1 MTAKHFDPLCIGKK
15 MSNMEKKFEADTGK
29 ILDIVINSLYSERE
43 IFVRELISNASDA
56 IDKKKYLA
64 LTNKS
69 INDTSDPFEIK
80 IEVNSKENTIKI
92 SDNGIGMDE
101 EDLINSLGTIARS
114 GTKAFLEQFNKS
126 KDDKKEDVN
135 LIGQFGV
142 GFYASFMVAD
152 KVEVLSK
159 KAGTD
164 KSWKWISDGK
174 SGYNIEKG
182 EKTNSGTELILHLK
196 KDAKEFLEGTRI
208 QFVVRKYSD
217 HISYPVKMLE
227 VSKKDAKEET
237 INEASALWTRAPK
250 DIKEKQYEDFFSHI
264 GAGFGKPLLTM
275 HNNTEGT
282 VSYTNLLC
290 IPSSKPFDLFNPDR
304 KSSLKLYINRV
315 FITDKCDNLIPA
327 YLRFVKGIVDTQ
339 DIDLNVSR
347 EMLQNNP
354 AVAKISKSLV
364 GKILRELKKIADK
377 DKVKYNQFWNEFGQV
392 LKEGLYEDLERKDTL
407 LELARFSNNEND
419 DLISLEDYVNAMDKN
434 QKDIYYIAADTK
446 SQALSSPHLE
456 GFKSKGIKVLVMADP
471 IDQFWL
477 SMAGQFKEKNF
488 VSITQGE
495 IDLDNIKSDKKD
507 PKNKDTKKDDVDKR
521 FTNLIAHLKASLGQN
536 VKDIRLTSKLT
547 DSPACLVADKGDM
560 DVAMEN
566 LMKQRDP
573 NYQGAPRILEINPEH
588 ALVEKMNKL
597 LSDKKHNNLVDDAG
611 TLLFEQARMMEGKL
625 PSDPTKFAKIM
636 NNFLVKGVS

>member
-1 MTAKHFDPLCIGKK
+1 

-174 SGYNIEKG
+174 SGYNIEKSD
-182 EKTNSGTELILHLK
+182 KKNSGTELILHLK

-377 DKVKYNQFWNEFGQV
+377 DKAKYTQFWNEFGQV
-392 LKEGLYEDLERKDTL
+392 LKEGLYEDLERKDAL

-507 PKNKDTKKDDVDKR
+507 PKNKDTKKDDVDKK

>member
-1 MTAKHFDPLCIGKK
+1 

-182 EKTNSGTELILHLK
+182 EKKNSGTELILHLK

-377 DKVKYNQFWNEFGQV
+377 DKAKYIQFWNEFGQV

-521 FTNLIAHLKASLGQN
+521 FTNLIVHLKASLGQN

>member
-1 MTAKHFDPLCIGKK
+1 
-15 MSNMEKKFEADTGK
+15 MEKKFEADTGK

-377 DKVKYNQFWNEFGQV
+377 DKAKYIQFWNEFGQV

-419 DLISLEDYVNAMDKN
+419 DLVSLDDYVNAMDKN

>member
-1 MTAKHFDPLCIGKK
+1 

-377 DKVKYNQFWNEFGQV
+377 DKAKYIQFWNEFGQV

-419 DLISLEDYVNAMDKN
+419 DLISLEDYVNTMEKN

>member
-1 MTAKHFDPLCIGKK
+1 

-377 DKVKYNQFWNEFGQV
+377 DKAKYIQFWNEFGQV

-507 PKNKDTKKDDVDKR
+507 PKNKDTKKDDVDKK

-573 NYQGAPRILEINPEH
+573 NYQGAPRILEINPDH

>member
-1 MTAKHFDPLCIGKK
+1 

-126 KDDKKEDVN
+126 KDEKKEDVN

-377 DKVKYNQFWNEFGQV
+377 DKAKYIQFWNEFGQV

-507 PKNKDTKKDDVDKR
+507 PKNKDTKKDDVDKK
-521 FTNLIAHLKASLGQN
+521 FTNLIAHLKVSLGQN

>member
-1 MTAKHFDPLCIGKK
+1 

-164 KSWKWISDGK
+164 KSWKWTSDGK
-174 SGYNIEKG
+174 SGYNIENG

-377 DKVKYNQFWNEFGQV
+377 DKAKYIQFWNEFGQV

>member
-1 MTAKHFDPLCIGKK
+1 

-377 DKVKYNQFWNEFGQV
+377 DKAKYIQFWNEFGQV

-419 DLISLEDYVNAMDKN
+419 DLMSLEDYVNAMEKN

-507 PKNKDTKKDDVDKR
+507 PKNKDTKKDDVDKK

>member
-1 MTAKHFDPLCIGKK
+1 

-69 INDTSDPFEIK
+69 INDTSDPFEIN

-126 KDDKKEDVN
+126 KDEKKEDVN

-237 INEASALWTRAPK
+237 INEASALWTRVPK

-377 DKVKYNQFWNEFGQV
+377 DKAKYIQFWNEFGQV

-419 DLISLEDYVNAMDKN
+419 DLISLEDYVNTMDKN

-446 SQALSSPHLE
+446 PQALSSPHLE

-495 IDLDNIKSDKKD
+495 IDLDNIKSDKID
-507 PKNKDTKKDDVDKR
+507 PKNKDTKKDDVDKK

>member
-1 MTAKHFDPLCIGKK
+1 

-159 KAGTD
+159 KAGTE

-182 EKTNSGTELILHLK
+182 EKTNSGTELILYLK

-377 DKVKYNQFWNEFGQV
+377 DKAKYIQFWNEFGQV
-392 LKEGLYEDLERKDTL
+392 LKEGIYEDLERKDTL

-419 DLISLEDYVNAMDKN
+419 DLISLQDYVNAMDKN